1 MKAAICFAVIG
12 IALALVPTS
21 NTAGRILQQSP
32 TKDDEIK
39 PDPNLPVIPDQ
50 FYSTIVGNTTST
62 VSGVPSGSVVIKQWY
77 DYKNRRLR
85 KDFDNGVTKMYD
97 YKTLVDSGIAPHPRF
112 PSPQGFKFRTD
123 DIAGTCCWLWLIDN
137 TTEPG
142 AETPETMD
150 ALEVEKNAK
159 DVGADA
165 KGEHWSSVKK
175 FPFLQTDDWWFN
187 KTDGRL
193 SASNTYVKIPKEGTI
208 MSNGT
213 FQDVQYGPESVP
225 ASVFAHPDSRPEFGK
240 CKQCGVDDECPM
252 WECMQ

>member
-85 KDFDNGVTKMYD
+85 KDFDNGVTKM
-97 YKTLVDSGIAPHPRF
+97 
-112 PSPQGFKFRTD
+112 
-123 DIAGTCCWLWLIDN
+123 
-137 TTEPG
+137 
-142 AETPETMD
+142 
-150 ALEVEKNAK
+150 
-159 DVGADA
+159 
-165 KGEHWSSVKK
+165 
-175 FPFLQTDDWWFN
+175 
-187 KTDGRL
+187 
-193 SASNTYVKIPKEGTI
+193 
-208 MSNGT
+208 
-213 FQDVQYGPESVP
+213 
-225 ASVFAHPDSRPEFGK
+225 
-240 CKQCGVDDECPM
+240 
-252 WECMQ
+252 